1 MKKFI
6 NVVFAVFLAIAIS
19 ASIAPA
25 ADRENF
31 YVTNLTVDK
40 ILNTGGNDIT
50 PMANPSGGRDFFVD
64 GNKAVAGNGLSW
76 PKAFKTL
83 AVAIAAS
90 DTYMA
95 DSRNRAWAKRN
106 RIFVVGDVLTE
117 NLVKFPTKCDV
128 IGVGSYDGNVKPGI
142 SGRHLPVGEAYGT
155 RFYNIHWKALAHA
168 SPIITLT
175 NAASGVQF
183 IGNTFDG
190 TLGTMTSAI
199 LATASPFLEV
209 RDSDFVGTFVT
220 SYITFGAGQAGRA
233 RIINNQMLG
242 TAAKGIV
249 VPGTTTASWAPLIK
263 GNTILATGK
272 PIEDASGLFH
282 VVNNRL
288 MTAINIGTTTDGYS
302 FTLAL
307 SSGNILTG
315 LNGVAATVPFA
326 VTAE

>member
-1 MKKFI
+1 MKKIFRAT
-6 NVVFAVFLAIAIS
+6 VVMFLVMALFS
-19 ASIAPA
+19 PLAPA
-25 ADRENF
+25 ADRENY

-40 ILNTGGNDIT
+40 ILNAGGNDIT

-83 AVAIAAS
+83 AAAIAAS

-168 SPIITLT
+168 SPIVTLT

-220 SYITFGAGQAGRA
+220 SYITFGAGEAGRT
-233 RIINNQMLG
+233 RIIGNRMLG

-249 VPGTTTASWAPLIK
+249 APGTTTASWIPLIQD
-263 GNTILATGK
+263 NTIRATGK
-272 PIEDASGLFH
+272 PIDDAASVFS

-288 MTAINIGTTTDGYS
+288 STDINIGTTTDGYT
-302 FTLAL
+302 FALGLA
-307 SSGNILTG
+307 SGNILTG

-326 VTAE
+326 VIAE